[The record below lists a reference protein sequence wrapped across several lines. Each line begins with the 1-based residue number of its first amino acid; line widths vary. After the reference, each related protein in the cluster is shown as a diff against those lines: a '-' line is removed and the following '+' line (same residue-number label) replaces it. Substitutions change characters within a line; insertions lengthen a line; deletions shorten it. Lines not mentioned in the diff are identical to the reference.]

1 MARSRRVYSRIGELG
16 YSRKRR
22 KHRVKRSVGELGA
35 VPRGK
40 CKRTRTGAYVC
51 KYRSGKTRFMS
62 AAQAHRFRG

>member
-1 MARSRRVYSRIGELG
+1 MARKRRVYARIGDLG

-22 KHRVKRSVGELGA
+22 KRPSRSVGELGA